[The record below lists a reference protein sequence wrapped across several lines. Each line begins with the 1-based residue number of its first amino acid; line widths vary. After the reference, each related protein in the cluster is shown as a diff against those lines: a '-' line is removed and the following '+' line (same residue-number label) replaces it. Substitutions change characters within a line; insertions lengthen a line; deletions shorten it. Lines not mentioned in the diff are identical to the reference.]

1 MKRNALALVIAI
13 FLMTG
18 IALAQSSTPKGS
30 DTFDDV
36 PADHWADE
44 AIGWAVQNGITSG
57 VSPTE
62 FDPDGTVTR
71 AQIVTFLHRAL
82 VREALP
88 SPFGSTS
95 ISPDVG
101 TAVITACYATVAD
114 NRYIIVEWEFTAA
127 QQLRSPLFYVDL
139 LDENGLIVDYTSEFA
154 IGEVQPGE
162 TIQWSTRIILREGE
176 WATCQ
181 IRLQE
186 QRTSN

>member
-1 MKRNALALVIAI
+1 MKRNAVALVIAI
-13 FLMTG
+13 LLITG
-18 IALAQSSTPKGS
+18 TALAQSTTPKGS
-30 DTFDDV
+30 DIFDDV
-36 PADHWADE
+36 PADHWANE

-57 VSPTE
+57 VAPTK
-62 FDPDGTVTR
+62 FDPNGTVTR

-95 ISPDVG
+95 ISPDIG
-101 TAVITACYATVAD
+101 TAVITACYATGASD
-114 NRYIIVEWEFTAA
+114 YYIIVEWEFTAA
-127 QQLRSPLFYVDL
+127 QQLRSPFFYVDL
-139 LDENGLIVDYTSEFA
+139 LDENGLVVDYASEVVF
-154 IGEVQPGE
+154 GEVQPDE
-162 TIQWSTRIILREGE
+162 TFQWSTRIILLEGE